1 MNFDPHFK
9 SLQDGRTDINIQYE
23 LLDIVFLTLV
33 AILCGAEGC
42 KDIQRFGESKLEW
55 LRKYRAFKQG
65 IPWRHTIARIIG
77 SLSPDNRLD
86 CFVSWLNSVR
96 EKQGHEHL
104 AIDGKTLRRSHHNG
118 DKMTALHLLSVMAV
132 DSGPVVYQSRSAD
145 KKNEIKSV
153 QESLE
158 LFDVK
163 DSCVTLDAMHCQKE
177 TVSTLRKQQADYV
190 IQIKNNQKT
199 LYEEIK
205 AWLS

>member
-1 MNFDPHFK
+1 MT
-9 SLQDGRTDINIQYE
+9 LILDGRTDINIQYNN
-23 LLDIVFLTLV
+23 V
-33 AILCGAEGC
+33 
-42 KDIQRFGESKLEW
+42 
-55 LRKYRAFKQG
+55 
-65 IPWRHTIARIIG
+65 
-77 SLSPDNRLD
+77 
-86 CFVSWLNSVR
+86 
-96 EKQGHEHL
+96 
-104 AIDGKTLRRSHHNG
+104 

-132 DSGPVVYQSRSAD
+132 NSGPVVYQSRSAD

-163 DSCVTLDAMHCQKE
+163 DSCVTLDEMHCQKE

-205 AWLS
+205 ALSWQNSVQITATIGINE

>member
-86 CFVSWLNSVR
+86 CFVSWLNSIR

-153 QESLE
+153 QGRALNC
-158 LFDVK
+158 LMLK
-163 DSCVTLDAMHCQKE
+163 
-177 TVSTLRKQQADYV
+177 TVVSPWIRCTARKR
-190 IQIKNNQKT
+190 
-199 LYEEIK
+199 
-205 AWLS
+205 WCPH